1 MNKLAILV
9 KGLIKENPIFVL
21 VLGMCP
27 SIAVTTSVANA
38 AGMGITTTF
47 VLVLSNA
54 LISLLKNVIPDKVRI
69 PAYIVIIA
77 SSTSIIDLLLQGF
90 VPSLAADLGIFIP
103 LIAVNCIVL
112 GRAEAFANK
121 NTVVD
126 SMLDGVGMGLGFTGA
141 ITIIGTFR
149 EMLGNGSFL
158 GYSFMEGNSMLVFI
172 LAPGGFIVLG
182 LLMALVNVIQ
192 KKKN

>member
-1 MNKLAILV
+1 MNKLSILL
-9 KGLIKENPIFVL
+9 KGLIKENPTFVL

-27 SIAVTTSVANA
+27 SIAVTTSVTNA
-38 AGMGITTTF
+38 VGMGITTTF

-69 PAYIVIIA
+69 PSYIVVIA
-77 SSTSIIDLLLQGF
+77 ASTSIIDLLLQGF

-121 NTVVD
+121 NSVTD
-126 SMLDGVGMGLGFTGA
+126 SVLDGVGMGLGFTFA
-141 ITIIGTFR
+141 LTMIGIFR
-149 EMLGNGSFL
+149 EVLGNGSFL
-158 GYSFMEGNSMLVFI
+158 GYSFMESNNMLVFV

-182 LLMALVNVIQ
+182 LLMAVVNVIQ

>member
-38 AGMGITTTF
+38 VGMGITTTF
-47 VLVLSNA
+47 VLVFSNA

-77 SSTSIIDLLLQGF
+77 SSTSMIDLLLQGF
-90 VPSLAADLGIFIP
+90 VPSLAANLGIFIP

-141 ITIIGTFR
+141 ITIIGAFR